1 MLRLFKPLLFAA
13 SLALAAAP
21 AMAQSLT
28 PVVSKATFTQKT
40 EALQRTITTGS
51 AAEIDA
57 IFVELNKM
65 ANDEYVVIRTKLR
78 NAPTDAERETL
89 KKLAVKQRTRFA
101 EAMQLKQAGAQQ
113 NYKEIVEKL
122 SAFAADIL

>member
-1 MLRLFKPLLFAA
+1 
-13 SLALAAAP
+13 
-21 AMAQSLT
+21 MAQSLT

-65 ANDEYVVIRTKLR
+65 ANDEYAVIRTKLR
-78 NAPTDAERETL
+78 NAPTDAERENL

-113 NYKEIVEKL
+113 NHKEIVEKL